1 MKVMDQIAARI
12 RGLPPGHVFGYTD
25 ISTEAK
31 QKEAVI
37 KGLNRM
43 AASGKIAKLSRG
55 KFYKPEPSPFGELP
69 PPREQVVK
77 DLLERRGKVE
87 GYLTGLSVYPEMG
100 LTTQVS
106 NTIQIGKNETRPAF
120 RRGRYKIAFIK
131 QKNRITR
138 ETIPL
143 LQLLDAMR
151 LVKRIPDTTVAKAC
165 KRFTHLVGQ
174 RSPGDVK
181 TLLALAMKYPPS
193 TRALLGAVLDGVA
206 PTLDTKKLKQ
216 SLNPITRYRI
226 SGAADA
232 LPTAG
237 EWNIE

>member
-12 RGLPPGHVFGYTD
+12 WDLPSGHVFSYTD
-25 ISTEAK
+25 VSTEAK

-43 AASGKIAKLSRG
+43 AASGRIAKLSRG
-55 KFYKPEPSPFGELP
+55 KFYKPESSPFGELP

-143 LQLLDAMR
+143 LRILDAIR

-165 KRFTHLVGQ
+165 TRFTHLVGQ
-174 RSPGDVK
+174 RNSGDGK

-193 TRALLGAVLDGVA
+193 TRALLGAVLDGVDPA
-206 PTLDTKKLKQ
+206 LDTKELKQ

-226 SGAADA
+226 SGAADV

-237 EWNIE
+237 KWNIE